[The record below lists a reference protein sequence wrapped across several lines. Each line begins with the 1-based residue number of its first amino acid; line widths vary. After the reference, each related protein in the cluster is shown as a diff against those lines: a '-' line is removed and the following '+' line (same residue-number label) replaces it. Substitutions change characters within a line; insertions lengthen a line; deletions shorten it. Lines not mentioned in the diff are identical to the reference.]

1 MSENDVRMD
10 ISIDGIILKRS
21 FLEELQHELVSL
33 DGLKAFD
40 AKGEGTI
47 IDPRITVVP
56 SEDLIDLKLTRL
68 ITLIDI
74 ALGKPNVHK
83 DCEYYDIERD
93 NCRNYAMGTYA
104 GLSYHVSRH
113 DKCIEEIVKE

>member
-1 MSENDVRMD
+1 MTENNVTMD

-33 DGLKAFD
+33 NGLKAFD
-40 AKGEGTI
+40 AKGESTI
-47 IDPRITVVP
+47 VDFRVTVVP
-56 SEDLIDLKLTRL
+56 SDDLIDLKLTRL

-83 DCEYYDIERD
+83 DCEYYDIESD
-93 NCRNYAMGTYA
+93 GCRNYAMGQYA
-104 GLSYHVSRH
+104 GLSYNVSKH
-113 DKCIEEIVKE
+113 DKCIKDMEL